1 MSQVRV
7 RTLSEK
13 STGLGS
19 RMPEKDDSEVEG
31 YLCAGGV
38 ILEMEV
44 KLFGTS
50 NTLCRPVLLLERL
63 RCQR

>member
-1 MSQVRV
+1 
-7 RTLSEK
+7 
-13 STGLGS
+13 
-19 RMPEKDDSEVEG
+19 MPEKDDSEVEG